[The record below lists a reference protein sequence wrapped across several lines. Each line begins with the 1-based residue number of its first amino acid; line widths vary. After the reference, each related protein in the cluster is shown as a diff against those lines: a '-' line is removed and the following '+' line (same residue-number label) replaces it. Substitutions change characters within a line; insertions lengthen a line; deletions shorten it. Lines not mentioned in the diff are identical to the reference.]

1 MKLNMISNEQI
12 LKTEKLLQYIAK
24 TEHNFV
30 PVTQKTPYNH
40 MGATIVDSILQAG
53 LNYKT
58 VVYPRVEKLLLSY
71 SAYKTTCDFLIL
83 IQTIPLNKLINW
95 NNKIKINRI
104 TDLSWFLYNNSI
116 ETESDLGIW
125 LCNIE
130 NEQKL
135 LQINGIGN
143 KTVDY
148 LKMLS
153 GKPAIAIDR
162 HLFKYLEYAGVVVK
176 SYEEANKIYLYAAK
190 YLNMTFYELDKKIW
204 TYMSNLNYSYI

>member
-1 MKLNMISNEQI
+1 MALAINEAMRVCKYNARLIYVVGRESNVLGIPFCNSELI
-12 LKTEKLLQYIAK
+12 YIIGTK
-24 TEHNFV
+24 
-30 PVTQKTPYNH
+30 
-40 MGATIVDSILQAG
+40 ILQAG

-130 NEQKL
+130 NKQKL

>member
-1 MKLNMISNEQI
+1 M
-12 LKTEKLLQYIAK
+12 
-24 TEHNFV
+24 
-30 PVTQKTPYNH
+30 
-40 MGATIVDSILQAG
+40 
-53 LNYKT
+53 
-58 VVYPRVEKLLLSY
+58 
-71 SAYKTTCDFLIL
+71 
-83 IQTIPLNKLINW
+83 
-95 NNKIKINRI
+95 
-104 TDLSWFLYNNSI
+104 
-116 ETESDLGIW
+116 
-125 LCNIE
+125 
-130 NEQKL
+130 
-135 LQINGIGN
+135 QINGIGN